1 MVQQLQHEQ
10 KKLKNDQRDFDQQ
23 VEDQRNE
30 AAIKLQALYKGYRQ
44 VLLVYTNTRLEIR
57 GSKTQSSK
65 LHSFV
70 N

>member
-10 KKLKNDQRDFDQQ
+10 KTLKNDQRDFEQQ
-23 VEDQRNE
+23 VENQRNE

-57 GSKTQSSK
+57 GSSPLSSI
-65 LHSFV
+65 LL
-70 N
+70 